1 MGGRCLVSFLPSR
14 VLAFLTF
21 LMVFMVIVEVAV
33 AMPTGREPERQGPVS
48 IRGALELRT
57 QGGPPLIIQITGL
70 RHEEGI
76 RFVGSRRIDDAD
88 CTVEYDWIADLDPRG
103 GARLTGTASIVNHAP
118 LKRQFDLRVRLPLDP
133 LVTEGTRIGGTV
145 RVTLVM
151 DDDGGRVDL
160 PAGDSLWA
168 AMIDGQPAKTLH
180 RGPFAMGGG
189 AEGTSSAD
197 ASFGAPYPSYESSAV
212 SDGFGIRHR
221 FRLSGGDEI
230 RFRSDLKLAGDPENF
245 IRRRAS
251 GPVRI
256 GERDSRIVID
266 LGGGS
271 RQRDARGA
279 GVTRTRRPRG
289 ASTSRPVRIEPA
301 TGD

>member
-1 MGGRCLVSFLPSR
+1 MGGRCLVSFLPSI
-14 VLAFLTF
+14 VLPV
-21 LMVFMVIVEVAV
+21 LMVLMMIVEGAV
-33 AMPTGREPERQGPVS
+33 ALPIGSEPEREGAIS
-48 IRGALELRT
+48 ARGTLELRT
-57 QGGPPLIIQITGL
+57 QGGPPLIIHITGV
-70 RHEEGI
+70 RHEDGI

-88 CTVEYDWIADLDPRG
+88 CTVGYDWIADLDPRG
-103 GARLTGTASIVNHAP
+103 GARLSGTATIVNHAP

-133 LVTEGTRIGGTV
+133 LVTDGTRIGGTV

-151 DDDGGRVDL
+151 DEDGGRVDL

-180 RGPFAMGGG
+180 RGPFAMGGAAG
-189 AEGTSSAD
+189 GKSSAD

-245 IRRRAS
+245 VRRRAS

-256 GERDSRIVID
+256 GERDSRIIID

-279 GVTRTRRPRG
+279 GVTRTRRSQG
-289 ASTSRPVRIEPA
+289 SSTSKPVRIEPTA
-301 TGD
+301 GD